1 MLPDC
6 AKQLF
11 SKSSKELSTNDDL
24 ELKQLKSLI
33 KILKDIL
40 ERIKRYYRL
49 HVSADN
55 KLQFRQ
61 NCGCIEDGCHTK
73 KKVNGNF
80 ILIRIKWKIF
90 I

>member
-6 AKQLF
+6 VKQLF

-40 ERIKRYYRL
+40 ERIKR
-49 HVSADN
+49 
-55 KLQFRQ
+55 
-61 NCGCIEDGCHTK
+61 
-73 KKVNGNF
+73 
-80 ILIRIKWKIF
+80 
-90 I
+90 